1 MREVLGWPPN
11 QRVFLLNTQHSLD
24 EFGIPHS
31 KNIFVY
37 MIIQLCMYYI
47 YAMLCICIYYTLYVC
62 PKPQILSTSGLMLRH
77 PVTLPREWRS
87 NSWHGWENRWSCS
100 NNWSRWQSDWYD
112 NQGPGR
118 LSAGLRLLWGLFRL
132 CLVKFKRWM
141 TSKNELLESQWTS
154 ALGLIMFPWPLFG
167 FSEIRVPA
175 NCCWFVKKDTHTY
188 YGP

>member
-1 MREVLGWPPN
+1 VREVLGWPPN

-62 PKPQILSTSGLMLRH
+62 PKPQILSTSGLMPRH

-141 TSKNELLESQWTS
+141 TSKNELLESQRTS